1 MQTQVLLRSEP
12 RPRAAKRTDVG
23 IALYGYG
30 TVGSA
35 LARIINERASWLFNT
50 HGVVL
55 SVRHV
60 TIRDEERER
69 NPHVS
74 TQLLTRDHQRA
85 LRDPE
90 VNVVVE
96 LMGGITP
103 SFALAYA
110 TLASGKHLVTANKAL
125 IAAHGA
131 ELENAAERSGALLR
145 YEGAV
150 GGAIPVLRALR
161 TSLAADHIT
170 KVRGIVN
177 GTTNYILTRM
187 TEDGLPFF
195 RALAKASALGF
206 AEADPSFD
214 ISGRDAAEK
223 IVILARHAF
232 GEWLPVSS
240 VAVEGIERVSLAD
253 IEAARNEG
261 CALKLIAEAERTDK
275 GIALSVRM
283 QKVPQDN
290 PLAGVRDEL
299 NAIEIHS
306 QNAGPILLSGRGAG
320 GAATASAVYADVVE
334 AVTAQHFTNI

>member
-12 RPRAAKRTDVG
+12 RQRAAKRTDVG

-35 LARIINERASWLFNT
+35 LARIITERAGWLFST
-50 HGVVL
+50 HGIVL
-55 SVRHV
+55 SLRHV

-85 LRDPE
+85 LRDPD

-103 SFALAYA
+103 SYALAYS
-110 TLASGKHLVTANKAL
+110 TLASGKHLVTANKSL
-125 IAAHGA
+125 IAKHGA
-131 ELENAAERSGALLR
+131 ELERVAQHTGALLR

-261 CALKLIAEAERTDK
+261 CALKLIAEAERAEEGVK
-275 GIALSVRM
+275 LSVRM
-283 QKVPQDN
+283 QKIPLDN

-306 QNAGPILLSGRGAG
+306 ANAGPIILSGRGAG
-320 GAATASAVYADVVE
+320 GAATASAVYADIVVT
-334 AVTAQHFTNI
+334 VTRI